1 MIYCIEKAV
10 NLMKSAKIVRTIDDN
25 GRVVIPKHLIKDI
38 FKARPEENISVEV
51 LYTEDSVI
59 LKRFQPSCSF
69 CDSCDYLKEYNGMK
83 ICPDCLEKIKQ
94 L

>member
-1 MIYCIEKAV
+1 
-10 NLMKSAKIVRTIDDN
+10 MKSAKIVRTIDDN

>member
-1 MIYCIEKAV
+1 
-10 NLMKSAKIVRTIDDN
+10 MKSAKIVRTIDDN

-69 CDSCDYLKEYNGMK
+69 CDSCDGLKEYNGMK